1 MKTLGWLIRLVIFLV
16 VLWFALANQHGVQV
30 FAPMGQ
36 VWQGPLV
43 WVLLL
48 TLLIGLLLGVLLM
61 LPPWWAQRR
70 AAKRALAVAVA
81 SPAAKGGAPTALSTD
96 DDGLGV

>member
-1 MKTLGWLIRLVIFLV
+1 MKTLGWLVRLVIFLV

-30 FAPMGQ
+30 FAPVGQ

-70 AAKRALAVAVA
+70 AAKRALAAAVA
-81 SPAAKGGAPTALSTD
+81 NPTAKGSAPAALSTD
-96 DDGLGV
+96 DNGLGV